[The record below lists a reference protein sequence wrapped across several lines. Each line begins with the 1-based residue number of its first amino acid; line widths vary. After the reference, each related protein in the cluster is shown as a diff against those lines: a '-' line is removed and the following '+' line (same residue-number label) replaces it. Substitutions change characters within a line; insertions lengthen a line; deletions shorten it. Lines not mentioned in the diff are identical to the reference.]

1 VEVAL
6 MGRFEI
12 VVFTSAT
19 LLLVFVIEV
28 VRRRRLAESY
38 ALLWMA
44 VGAGVIAVAVLRPV
58 LDGVAEAIGVTY
70 GANLFFALAVLFLL
84 VVCMNLTMH
93 ISRLEERVTALAE
106 EVAFLHGPVEPT
118 DDDKDGRAEASS

>member
-1 VEVAL
+1 

-12 VVFTSAT
+12 VVFVTAT
-19 LLLVFVIEV
+19 VLLVFVVEV

-38 ALLWMA
+38 ALLWIA
-44 VGAGVIAVAVLRPV
+44 VGAGVITAAALRPV
-58 LDGVAEAIGVTY
+58 LDDAAEAIGVSY
-70 GANLFFALAVLFLL
+70 GASLFFALAVLFLL

-106 EVAFLHGPVEPT
+106 EVAFLHGPIESPGE
-118 DDDKDGRAEASS
+118 DRDGRAGTTS